1 MPLRISNLEISP
13 FFEIWGIIN
22 VMSSQFFNSIPE
34 LFKSKL
40 NAATEKLIYLI
51 FNPLKVLE
59 PFIGEKNCSVRK
71 TPDSCIHRSVKIT
84 SANVI
89 T

>member
-1 MPLRISNLEISP
+1 MPLRISNLKVSP

-40 NAATEKLIYLI
+40 NAATDKIIYHI
-51 FNPLKVLE
+51 VNPFKFLE
-59 PFIGEKNCSVRK
+59 PFIWEK
-71 TPDSCIHRSVKIT
+71 T
-84 SANVI
+84 AL
-89 T
+89 

>member
-34 LFKSKL
+34 LLKSKL
-40 NAATEKLIYLI
+40 NAATDKIIYHI
-51 FNPLKVLE
+51 VNPFKFLE
-59 PFIGEKNCSVRK
+59 PFIWEK
-71 TPDSCIHRSVKIT
+71 TAP
-84 SANVI
+84 
-89 T
+89 